1 MILYL
6 ETNFLISISTG
17 RDPQAN
23 RLLES
28 TPSSVQLVI
37 PSVCYMESLS
47 ALEQQQKYSKRF
59 GNELDLQIS
68 QVRRDVTSSQ
78 AKSLYALLRES
89 KNQNEQL
96 LKDIESRLFQALNQI
111 SSKAEMIE
119 LTVDMVQESLNRPFF
134 RTDHTDNLILYSIL
148 HHARL
153 HPNETK
159 AFLSSNSREF
169 GQAEV
174 QEALTNAG
182 VVNYFSSTQNFIV
195 WRQSQSG
202 EE

>member
-1 MILYL
+1 MV
-6 ETNFLISISTG
+6 

-23 RLLES
+23 RLLGN
-28 TPSSVQLVI
+28 TPSSVQLVM

-68 QVRRDVTSSQ
+68 QVRRDITSSQ
-78 AKSLYALLRES
+78 AKSLYALLRET
-89 KNQNEQL
+89 KNQNEL
-96 LKDIESRLFQALNQI
+96 LIKDIESRLFQALNQI

-119 LTVDMVQESLNRPFF
+119 LNADMIQESLNAPFF

-148 HHARL
+148 DHAHL
-153 HPNETK
+153 HRAETK
-159 AFLSSNSREF
+159 AFLSSNIREF
-169 GQAEV
+169 AKSEV
-174 QEALTNAG
+174 QEALANAG
-182 VVNYFSSTQNFIV
+182 IVNYFSSTQDFLV